1 MSNVRPQL
9 KVLIVDDSELNREML
24 GSMLGDEY
32 EIVEAE
38 NGAQAVDILRENA
51 SNLSLI
57 LLDIQMPQM
66 DGFEV
71 LIHMNRFHWIDMLPV
86 IMISSEIS
94 PKFIERAYELGATD
108 YIARPYNTAIVR
120 RRVANVIL
128 SFAKQRQMLEIITH
142 QISKKE
148 KDNRLMLSILSHIV
162 EFRNGESGLHVLH
175 INLITDLLL
184 RQLMLKTDRNKMT
197 NEDISL
203 ISMASALHD
212 IGKIAVPEEILNKPG
227 RLTAE
232 EFRIMQG
239 HSMAGANL
247 SLIHI

>member
-9 KVLIVDDSELNREML
+9 KVLIVDDSELNRE
-24 GSMLGDEY
+24 MLGDEY

-94 PKFIERAYELGATD
+94 PQIYRAC
-108 YIARPYNTAIVR
+108 I
-120 RRVANVIL
+120 
-128 SFAKQRQMLEIITH
+128 
-142 QISKKE
+142 
-148 KDNRLMLSILSHIV
+148 
-162 EFRNGESGLHVLH
+162 
-175 INLITDLLL
+175 
-184 RQLMLKTDRNKMT
+184 
-197 NEDISL
+197 
-203 ISMASALHD
+203 
-212 IGKIAVPEEILNKPG
+212 
-227 RLTAE
+227 
-232 EFRIMQG
+232 
-239 HSMAGANL
+239 
-247 SLIHI
+247 